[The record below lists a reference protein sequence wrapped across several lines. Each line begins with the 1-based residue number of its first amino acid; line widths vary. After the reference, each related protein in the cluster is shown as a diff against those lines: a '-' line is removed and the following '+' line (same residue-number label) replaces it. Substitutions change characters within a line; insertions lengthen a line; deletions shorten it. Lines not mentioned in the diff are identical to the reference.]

1 MDKKKKEKVI
11 LDQTSTQWT
20 TKPWNRRKN
29 AKKPPQKT
37 YMLGI
42 KG

>member
-11 LDQTSTQWT
+11 SDQTSTQWT

-29 AKKPPQKT
+29 AKKTQKT